1 MQGARPGLTG
11 EDFPAYVKFIYIR
24 GQVMEALRYLGL
36 SLCLGALTVWGS
48 ENLFWSMPSADLTVL
63 QWALTVVAYSI
74 ASAVA
79 LSAVIWA
86 GVGGW
91 PAVFLGAAIV
101 GYMSEGVIVG
111 TIYQPVP
118 PLFYLVWTPLAW
130 HALITGGVL
139 MGLGRAGAAMGPW
152 RMALVWAGYGLF
164 GAFWAQYWV
173 SERSDLGAT
182 PALAVYLGGCG
193 LVVVLAH
200 VVMDRMGSLP
210 RPSRWVLWIA
220 PGIAAAFWVAQS
232 VADPNPMRVVLPL
245 ILGLILWG
253 MWRLGDRTRPVSL
266 GAPVPVWQHGLF
278 LIAPLVLVLLAPWGW
293 AQGWGTLNAN
303 WIVAGLSIVGSVLW
317 LGFLIWQAARR

>member
-1 MQGARPGLTG
+1 
-11 EDFPAYVKFIYIR
+11 
-24 GQVMEALRYLGL
+24 MEALRYLGL
-36 SLCLGALTVWGS
+36 SLCLGGLTVWGS
-48 ENLFWSMPSADLTVL
+48 ENLFWSMPAADLTPL

-74 ASAVA
+74 AAAVA

-91 PAVFLGAAIV
+91 PAVFLGAAII

-118 PLFYLVWTPLAW
+118 PLFFLVWTPLAW

-139 MGLGRAGAAMGPW
+139 LGLGRAGAALAPV
-152 RMALVWAGYGLF
+152 RMALIWAGYGVF

-173 SERSDLGAT
+173 EERADLGAT
-182 PALAVYLGGCG
+182 PALAVYLVGCG

-200 VVMDRMGSLP
+200 RVMDRMAVLP
-210 RPSRWVLWIA
+210 RPRAWVLWIA
-220 PGIAAAFWVAQS
+220 PGIAFAVWVAQS

-245 ILGLILWG
+245 ILGLILWV

-266 GAPVPVWQHGLF
+266 GAPVPVWQHLLF
-278 LIAPLVLVLLAPWGW
+278 LISPVLVVLLAPLGW
-293 AQGWGTLNAN
+293 AQGWGTLGAN
-303 WIVAGLSIVGSVLW
+303 WIVAGLSVLGSVFW
-317 LGFLIWQAARR
+317 LGRLVWRAARR